1 MKYLLYIPIVC
12 LSFGVAFGGVGLMQA
27 TEGSE
32 ALLAEADSSAGKV
45 GGWYHDC
52 TEPDECPDPAT

>member
-32 ALLAEADSSAGKV
+32 ALLAEADSSGS
-45 GGWYHDC
+45 
-52 TEPDECPDPAT
+52 